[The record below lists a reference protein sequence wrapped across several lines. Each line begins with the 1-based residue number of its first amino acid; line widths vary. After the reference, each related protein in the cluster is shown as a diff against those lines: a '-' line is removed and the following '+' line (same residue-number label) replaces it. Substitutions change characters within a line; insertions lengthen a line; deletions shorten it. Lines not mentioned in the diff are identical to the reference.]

1 MSTEN
6 IPRDKIIGAIQ
17 IRKRILETL
26 RPSVALEPVKGVN
39 VIENDTMWHSVVGD
53 LLVAIQKAYPD
64 AKVDDVPLDESY
76 TSDERTEEFQV
87 TLGRVNEYS
96 IILTTIY
103 DKKENKTFFILDVEL
118 GSGQT

>member
-17 IRKRILETL
+17 IRKKILETL
-26 RPSVALEPVKGVN
+26 QPSVALEPVKGVN

-64 AKVDDVPLDESY
+64 AKVNDTPLDESY